1 VIAGVLHRY
10 LNSEALD
17 HSIAFVDEMRTV
29 LENYPYAPK
38 YMTSTY
44 DAHIISTVVTL

>member
-1 VIAGVLHRY
+1 
-10 LNSEALD
+10 
-17 HSIAFVDEMRTV
+17 V

-44 DAHIISTVVTL
+44 DAQIINTVVTL